1 MLTDTGHMSL
11 ILGLA
16 LIASCLLGMFAAYR
30 LSKNPNI
37 NPEKF
42 EKLVELGKWSIT
54 AVGVVVITSIVSDGF
69 KERDQDIK
77 EVGIFEKHTETILK
91 ADGPDQRMLL
101 AEYFAAVSPKGSLKD
116 SWEAYRDRLE
126 DQAKKRS
133 TDTVRLDQLSQ
144 IKNLTE
150 AQKREE
156 ISLASNLAAV
166 NQPLAPSVEVYS
178 GPSPR
183 VYFHIDSEPQRC
195 AAGKLRD
202 ALAGFEKASVPGIQL
217 VETNLGN
224 NELRYFKIS
233 EKAQAEKIAE
243 KITALGLA
251 VDAKYIRGHETS
263 TKIRPR
269 HYELWIGGNASFS
282 LDLECRSE

>member
-166 NQPLAPSVEVYS
+166 NQPLAPSAEVYS

-269 HYELWIGGNASFS
+269 HYELWIGGNASFV